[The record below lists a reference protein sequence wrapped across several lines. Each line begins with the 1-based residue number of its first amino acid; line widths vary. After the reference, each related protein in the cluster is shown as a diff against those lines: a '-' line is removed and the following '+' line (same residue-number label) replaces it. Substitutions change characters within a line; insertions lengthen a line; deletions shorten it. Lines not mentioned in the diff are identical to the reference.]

1 MKSDIFH
8 YEDIFQFS
16 DETYF
21 IHKSPFSA
29 FLKKNQTLPQIKRLF
44 ISYYWS
50 LSKKC
55 FVIFEPIIHVLYFSE
70 FRSVLVSSS
79 LYIQKTWK
87 RTKISSKT
95 EVLALW

>member
-29 FLKKNQTLPQIKRLF
+29 FLKKPTKPPPNKKSLHKPLLMSQQEMLCDFWTNYPCAVFFRVQIL
-44 ISYYWS
+44 
-50 LSKKC
+50 KKD
-55 FVIFEPIIHVLYFSE
+55 L
-70 FRSVLVSSS
+70 
-79 LYIQKTWK
+79 
-87 RTKISSKT
+87 KISSET